1 MSIQISDI
9 VLLVAAAQGLFLT
22 VIIFVKFSKIYSV
35 RFVGILILLYSIV
48 LISLFI
54 NDLGYS
60 IKISQIYLLF
70 TIMPFLIGPLHYLFA
85 LHLIN
90 PNRRLKLQ
98 DYLHFFP
105 GVILLIFL
113 LINHNLKWFIFLP
126 LTPPDGRS
134 VLPPILLRFNWLI
147 TIHAFCYI
155 IMTFRILKIHSREM
169 KQMFSS
175 VEKIQLNWVFNI
187 TYLALITLG
196 IFFSE
201 NSLMS
206 IGINFSNNYT
216 LSSIVVAFYVYTF
229 GYLVLIRS
237 EIFTDPSVYQCMNQI
252 SEKSTHISSIIQP
265 KYQKSGLTNERA
277 QEYKKILLEFMDKE
291 KPYRDNGLTL
301 NQLGAMVNISPH
313 NLSEIFNTQ
322 FHQNFFDFI
331 NSYRLEDVK
340 QALID
345 GSKQHLTIL
354 ALAFDAG
361 FNSKTSFNTIFKKY
375 VHMTPS
381 EYRSKAYNNLF
392 KLS

>member
-1 MSIQISDI
+1 
-9 VLLVAAAQGLFLT
+9 
-22 VIIFVKFSKIYSV
+22 
-35 RFVGILILLYSIV
+35 
-48 LISLFI
+48 
-54 NDLGYS
+54 
-60 IKISQIYLLF
+60 
-70 TIMPFLIGPLHYLFA
+70 
-85 LHLIN
+85 
-90 PNRRLKLQ
+90 
-98 DYLHFFP
+98 
-105 GVILLIFL
+105 
-113 LINHNLKWFIFLP
+113 
-126 LTPPDGRS
+126 
-134 VLPPILLRFNWLI
+134 
-147 TIHAFCYI
+147 
-155 IMTFRILKIHSREM
+155 
-169 KQMFSS
+169 
-175 VEKIQLNWVFNI
+175 
-187 TYLALITLG
+187 
-196 IFFSE
+196 
-201 NSLMS
+201 
-206 IGINFSNNYT
+206 
-216 LSSIVVAFYVYTF
+216 
-229 GYLVLIRS
+229 
-237 EIFTDPSVYQCMNQI
+237 MNQI